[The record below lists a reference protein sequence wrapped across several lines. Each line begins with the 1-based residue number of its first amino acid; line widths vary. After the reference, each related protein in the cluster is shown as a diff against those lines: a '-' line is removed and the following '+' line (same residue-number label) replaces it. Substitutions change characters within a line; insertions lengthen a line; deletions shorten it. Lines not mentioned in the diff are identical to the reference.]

1 MAVTASDIVIYA
13 SQYKPKNDTDT
24 SGGDINSGLRVTF
37 TDIVS
42 TDVVELLSSSA
53 SDSGNVVITGRNSAG
68 ILLNE
73 TVALSGTTTVSG
85 SQQFERIV
93 SAIYSSTPVGDIT
106 LRDASTDAS
115 IGVIYTNESGF
126 ERVFY
131 DATANQAGGDD
142 KILYEKVFVKNNNTS
157 TALNNVTVGEVATGL
172 YTIIEFGLEEVKQSS
187 ESTANRT
194 VVPTGVNTF
203 GDNASSG
210 LPQDGYLNPLD
221 YQGVWLKLTL
231 EDGASTSNSFYRLQI
246 DGVSA

>member
-13 SQYKPKNDTDT
+13 SQEKPKNDTAT
-24 SGGDINSGLRVTF
+24 AGGDINTSLRVTF
-37 TDIVS
+37 TDIVA
-42 TDVVELLSSSA
+42 TDVVELFSSDN
-53 SDSGNVVITGRNSAG
+53 SDSGNVVITGRNAAG

-73 TVALSGTTTVSG
+73 TIAVSGTTTVSG
-85 SQQFERIV
+85 SQQFERII
-93 SAIYSSTPVGDIT
+93 SAIYPSPSGDIT

-115 IGVIYTNESGF
+115 IGIIYNNESGF
-126 ERVFY
+126 ERIFY

-142 KILYEKVFVKNNNTS
+142 KILYEKVFVRNNNAS
-157 TALNNVTVGEVATGL
+157 TALNTVTVGEVSTGL
-172 YTIIEFGLEEVKQSS
+172 YTIIQFGLEEIKQSS
-187 ESTANRT
+187 ETTMNRT
-194 VVPTGVNTF
+194 IAPTGVNIF

-210 LPQDGYLNPLD
+210 LPQDGFLTPLD